1 MISAR
6 VIIVKE
12 HRLMDPGTLVTHPL
26 LGEGQFRFM
35 TGDMAIVEFQHERHG
50 ETRWR
55 VLPMNLTEVVLDK
68 PVPVV
73 VGCESSQ

>member
-1 MISAR
+1 
-6 VIIVKE
+6 
-12 HRLMDPGTLVTHPL
+12 
-26 LGEGQFRFM
+26 M
-35 TGDMAIVEFQHERHG
+35 TGDMAIVDFQHERHG

-73 VGCESSQ
+73 VVCESSQ